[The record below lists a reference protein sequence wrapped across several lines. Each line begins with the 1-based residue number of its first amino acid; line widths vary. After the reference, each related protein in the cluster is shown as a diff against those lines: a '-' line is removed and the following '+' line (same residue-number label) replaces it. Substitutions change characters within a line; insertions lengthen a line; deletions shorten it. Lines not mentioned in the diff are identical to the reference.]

1 MTKLIFPMLPNQ
13 KNFSADNH
21 MYQEAV
27 DFENLLVSNQIPIEF
42 FGSIYTQETD
52 NNDSK
57 GDQVVRWRELVDI
70 LQKED
75 GQIIYLELNYN

>member
-1 MTKLIFPMLPNQ
+1 
-13 KNFSADNH
+13 

-52 NNDSK
+52 NNDSE
-57 GDQVVRWRELVDI
+57 GDQVVGWRELVDI